1 MVLHFYN
8 ADEPVTQPHS
18 PDGETLDGRM
28 RYRTFGRTGL
38 KVSTV
43 SMGCNRLGDPGV
55 DPAAWPPVVERALHL
70 GVNFFDTSISYN
82 QGRSEAI
89 VGDVTSRSPGGT
101 YIGTKVGF
109 DIDFEFSQ
117 DHPIRDYS
125 ARAILR
131 DVDGQLKRLR
141 RDSID
146 VYMLHSPSVTVLE
159 TEDWPGAIE
168 RLKQQGKIRW
178 FGISTSDHAS
188 GIWAIQH
195 GADVLQIEYDL
206 LNPTAEDEL
215 LPLAMQHNTGIMAR
229 TPLARGLLTGKFM
242 LGVAIPP
249 KQHWRRPK
257 GDQLQLRLER
267 VEQLRFLER
276 PGQTLGQAALRFVL
290 AHPAVHCV
298 VPGARTIEQLEANV
312 PAAAADLS
320 ADDIERIQ
328 PLHREW
334 RAEGRW

>member
-1 MVLHFYN
+1 
-8 ADEPVTQPHS
+8 
-18 PDGETLDGRM
+18 M

-38 KVSTV
+38 SVSTV
-43 SMGCNRLGDPGV
+43 SMGTNRLGDPGI
-55 DPAAWPPVVERALHL
+55 DPTTWPPLVERALQL

-89 VGDVTSRSPGGT
+89 LGDVVSRYSEPT

-109 DIDFEFSQ
+109 DIDFEVSPA
-117 DHPIRDYS
+117 HAVRDYS

-131 DVDGQLKRLR
+131 DADGQLQRLR

-146 VYMLHSPSVTVLE
+146 MYMLHSPSVSVLE
-159 TEDWPGAIE
+159 TTDWSAAIDT
-168 RLKQQGKIRW
+168 LKQRGKVRW

-188 GIWAIQH
+188 GMWSIEH
-195 GADVLQIEYDL
+195 GADLLQIEYDL

-215 LPLAMQHNTGIMAR
+215 LPLAKQHNVGIMAR
-229 TPLARGLLTGKFM
+229 TPLARGMLTGKFR
-242 LGVAIPP
+242 LGQPIPAE
-249 KQHWRRPK
+249 QQWRRPK

-267 VEQLRFLER
+267 IEQLRFLER

-298 VPGARTIEQLEANV
+298 VPGARTVEQLESNV
-312 PAAAADLS
+312 PAAEADLLPEEL
-320 ADDIERIQ
+320 ACIRE
-328 PLHREW
+328 LHAAW